1 MILLFRRA
9 RVYFQSSAQVAHPEL
24 QSAAYALLAYLVDGG
39 PMRASA
45 LVDHFGTD
53 KGAISRQLAQLET
66 LGLVHRLPDPADG
79 RAQLVEATEFG
90 TQRCAEARSHSRKRM
105 HDQLDSWD
113 ASDMQQLGLA
123 AREVEQR
130 TRRAADSQPSS
141 ASGGLLA
148 SPVGAHLELVSAAVL
163 APVP

>member
-1 MILLFRRA
+1 MTAGLANLRTVPIDETTDEGLARIQNEMILLFRRA

-79 RAQLVEATEFG
+79 RAQLVEATELG
-90 TQRCAEARSHSRKRM
+90 THRCAEARSHSRKRM
-105 HDQLDSWD
+105 HDQLDTWD
-113 ASDMQQLGLA
+113 PSDIQQLGL
-123 AREVEQR
+123 
-130 TRRAADSQPSS
+130 
-141 ASGGLLA
+141 LLA
-148 SPVGAHLELVSAAVL
+148 KLNKALG
-163 APVP
+163 

>member
-1 MILLFRRA
+1 LSAEVANLRIVPIDETTDEGLARIQNEMILLFRRA

-39 PMRASA
+39 SMRASA

-53 KGAISRQLAQLET
+53 KGAISRQLGQLET

-79 RAQLVEATEFG
+79 RAQLVEATELG
-90 TQRCAEARSHSRKRM
+90 AERCAEARRHSRQRM

-113 ASDMQQLGLA
+113 IDDIQQLGA
-123 AREVEQR
+123 
-130 TRRAADSQPSS
+130 
-141 ASGGLLA
+141 LLA
-148 SPVGAHLELVSAAVL
+148 KLNKALGEPQK
-163 APVP
+163 